1 MTRRGMDIVAVFAAL
16 LALVAL
22 AVALVLLAGPAGR
35 VWR

>member
-1 MTRRGMDIVAVFAAL
+1 MRVKTDVEQVFAAL

-22 AVALVLLAGPAGR
+22 AFALTIMAGPAGS